1 MDEMTELKNMVKINQ
16 NLMEIPPIEQ
26 LHNEGGSGFQHMS
39 SLDDSKFEKSVSMSV
54 YSDGS
59 YGIVKGISKKEKIKE
74 AIKIEKKRG
83 DIKGEIK
90 LIKMAINKKVEEED
104 IKESLTHTLNKLS
117 EIKEFF
123 ETHDDLLNGKNNES
137 LIVEKLG
144 ETDLGEF
151 SEWQ

>member
-1 MDEMTELKNMVKINQ
+1 
-16 NLMEIPPIEQ
+16 
-26 LHNEGGSGFQHMS
+26 
-39 SLDDSKFEKSVSMSV
+39 
-54 YSDGS
+54 
-59 YGIVKGISKKEKIKE
+59 
-74 AIKIEKKRG
+74 
-83 DIKGEIK
+83 
-90 LIKMAINKKVEEED
+90 MAINKKVEEED